1 MRVPIAYALAWPERM
16 ATPAERLKLADI
28 GSLEFE
34 QPDLQRFPALRM
46 ARQALEQG
54 GSAPIVLNA
63 ANEIA
68 VSGFLARRIGF
79 TDIASLVEQTL
90 ERAVA
95 GAPGS
100 IEEVIQVD
108 LETRRSTTELI
119 EARCH

>member
-1 MRVPIAYALAWPERM
+1 MG
-16 ATPAERLKLADI
+16 TPAERLNLAAI
-28 GSLEFE
+28 GKLEFE
-34 QPDLQRFPALRM
+34 QPDLQRFPALRI

-54 GSAPIVLNA
+54 GAAPTVLNA

-68 VSGFLARRIGF
+68 VASFLAGQIGF
-79 TDIASLVEQTL
+79 TEIASLVERTL

-100 IEEVIQVD
+100 IEEVIRID
-108 LETRRSTTELI
+108 LETRNVIGELI